1 MLSLI
6 FAVILLFIVMCLIS
20 TIKLI
25 NYLPEREIKRRND
38 SLSIKIK
45 QLVIFKNQIETSL
58 YIIIAILS
66 ALDIFILV
74 KSLSTLDGLVIIII
88 LFLIFVGLVRS
99 RVGKMIRFLGRI
111 FLSLIIK
118 ITYKLNKKKL
128 LNKSVSEKK
137 LHTGIYDLN
146 DVDEL
151 IERQLTQDDNRIL
164 KEDLKRIKNLIN
176 LEKYSVSS
184 FIIDK
189 DYYPVMEPKDL
200 ITPIIIDDVKKT
212 DRPFLPVTL
221 DGEIVGIVPEE
232 IFVLKNNGHIEDF
245 MDSSIQFI
253 SNRFSLLETL
263 SYFINSKKDY
273 LIVQDD
279 YNTYLGLVYLRD
291 IVNWIFVL
299 EV

>member
-6 FAVILLFIVMCLIS
+6 FAIILLVIILCLIS

-25 NYLPEREIKRRND
+25 NYLPEREIKRRTD

-45 QLVIFKNQIETSL
+45 QLIIFKNQTETSL

-74 KSLSTLDGLVIIII
+74 KSLSTLDGLVIVII

-99 RVGKMIRFLGRI
+99 QVGKIIRFLGKI

-118 ITYKLNKKKL
+118 IIYKLNKKKL
-128 LNKSVSEKK
+128 INKSVSEKK
-137 LHTGIYDLN
+137 SHTGIYDLN

-189 DYYPVMEPKDL
+189 DYYPVIEPKDL

-245 MDSSIQFI
+245 MDSNIKFI

-273 LIVQDD
+273 LVVQDD
-279 YNTYLGLVYLRD
+279 YNSYLGLVYLRD

>member
-6 FAVILLFIVMCLIS
+6 FAIILLVIVLCLIS

-25 NYLPEREIKRRND
+25 NYLPEREINRRTD

-45 QLVIFKNQIETSL
+45 QLIIFKNQTETSL

-74 KSLSTLDGLVIIII
+74 KSLSTLDGLVIVII

-99 RVGKMIRFLGRI
+99 QVGKIIRFLGKI

-118 ITYKLNKKKL
+118 IIYKLNKKKL
-128 LNKSVSEKK
+128 INKSVSEKK
-137 LHTGIYDLN
+137 SHTGIYDLN

-189 DYYPVMEPKDL
+189 DYYPVIEPKDL

-245 MDSSIQFI
+245 MDSNIKFI

-273 LIVQDD
+273 LVVQDD
-279 YNTYLGLVYLRD
+279 YNSYLGLVYLRD

>member
-6 FAVILLFIVMCLIS
+6 FAIILLVIVLCLIS

-25 NYLPEREIKRRND
+25 NYLPEREIKRRTD

-45 QLVIFKNQIETSL
+45 QLIIFKNQTETSL

-74 KSLSTLDGLVIIII
+74 KSLSTLDGLVIVII

-99 RVGKMIRFLGRI
+99 QVGKIIRFLGKI

-118 ITYKLNKKKL
+118 IIYKLNKKKL
-128 LNKSVSEKK
+128 INKSVSEKK
-137 LHTGIYDLN
+137 SHTGIYDLN

-189 DYYPVMEPKDL
+189 DYYPVIEPKDL

-245 MDSSIQFI
+245 MDSNIKFI

-273 LIVQDD
+273 LVVQDD
-279 YNTYLGLVYLRD
+279 YNSYLGLVYLRD

>member
-6 FAVILLFIVMCLIS
+6 FAIILLVIILCLIS

-25 NYLPEREIKRRND
+25 NYLPEREINRRTD

-45 QLVIFKNQIETSL
+45 QLIIFKNQTETSL

-74 KSLSTLDGLVIIII
+74 KSLSTLDGLVIVII

-99 RVGKMIRFLGRI
+99 QVGKIIRFLGKI

-118 ITYKLNKKKL
+118 IIYKLNKKKL
-128 LNKSVSEKK
+128 INKSVSEKK
-137 LHTGIYDLN
+137 SHTGIYDLN

-189 DYYPVMEPKDL
+189 DYYPVIEPKDL

-245 MDSSIQFI
+245 MDSNIKFI

-273 LIVQDD
+273 LVVQDD
-279 YNTYLGLVYLRD
+279 YNSYLGLVYLRD